1 MVGLLAVLPGHTYQA
16 TGLLYIT
23 VIEIVV
29 LVLGLAFY
37 LAWVGTLL
45 TRIAG
50 NLETCAEIVRTID
63 AHGDAIAPG
72 LAHINRTG
80 GIVAGALPL
89 LYDFS
94 EAIVKGVTP
103 RPPAPLEP
111 EPARPASVH
120 RRSRLHDAVG
130 YQPSNN

>member
-1 MVGLLAVLPGHTYQA
+1 MPGLLAAGYGYKGLLAVSVLEIF
-16 TGLLYIT
+16 LL
-23 VIEIVV
+23 VA
-29 LVLGLAFY
+29 LLAFY

-50 NLETCAEIVRTID
+50 NLETCDETVKTID
-63 AHGDAIAPG
+63 GHADAIAPG

-89 LYDFS
+89 LYNFS
-94 EAIVKGVTP
+94 EGIVKGVTP
-103 RPPAPLEP
+103 MPAAPAEP
-111 EPARPASVH
+111 VPARPASMR

-130 YQPSNN
+130 YEQN